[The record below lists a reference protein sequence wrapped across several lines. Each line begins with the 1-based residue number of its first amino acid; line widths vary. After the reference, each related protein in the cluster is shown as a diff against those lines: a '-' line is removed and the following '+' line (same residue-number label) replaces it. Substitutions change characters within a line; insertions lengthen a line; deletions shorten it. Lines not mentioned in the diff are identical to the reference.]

1 MFRRQRTKLIAAAIV
16 VVLIAAGWSYRQHQ
30 RYKHFAVHDP
40 GMVFRAAWL
49 EPDAISELI
58 EEHQIRTVVN
68 LCKPG
73 EMGDARWEAE
83 REAVTQAGAQLVME
97 PLSTSIEAHDPTVAE
112 QIEVLR
118 DPNNYPLLVHCQHGV
133 TRTAKFLLIY
143 DIVFRGMSADESLQ
157 KQPLLGRDQHNVN
170 IQAFAKDF
178 EAKYRA
184 LYPTASADDLKIL
197 R

>member
-1 MFRRQRTKLIAAAIV
+1 MFRRQQTKIVAAALLA
-16 VVLIAAGWSYRQHQ
+16 VLVAGGWSYRQHQ
-30 RYKHFAVHDP
+30 RFKHFAVHDP

-58 EEHQIRTVVN
+58 ETHQIRTVVN

-73 EMGDARWEAE
+73 EMGDARWAEE
-83 REAVTQAGAQLVME
+83 REAVTQAGARLMME
-97 PLSTSIEAHDPTVAE
+97 PLSTSIEANDPSVSE
-112 QIEVLR
+112 QIEILR

-143 DIVFRGMSADESLQ
+143 DIVFRGMSADDSLET
-157 KQPLLGRDQHNVN
+157 QPLLGRDQHNVN
-170 IQAFAKDF
+170 VQAFAKNF
-178 EAKYRA
+178 ELKHRE
-184 LYPTASADDLKIL
+184 LYPTASADELKIL